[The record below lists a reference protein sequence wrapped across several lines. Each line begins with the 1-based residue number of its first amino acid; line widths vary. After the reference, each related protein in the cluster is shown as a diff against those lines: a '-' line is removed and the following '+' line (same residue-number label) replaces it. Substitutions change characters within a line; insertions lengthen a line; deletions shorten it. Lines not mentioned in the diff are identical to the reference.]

1 MLLEHNTFIYPAT
14 SVDDPELKDLNSS
27 KLEDNYK
34 PTERKSEIKLLLDDY
49 YNKQNNVNTFNSVYD
64 KVDPINP
71 KDIKVID
78 KLSDQDT
85 IVTTKQNNDN
95 TTTTTIITQNKPK
108 SRKIIVPDPITTEKP
123 MEGSPLS
130 PNRVKDDVDVLE
142 NTMLDSN
149 TINYNKF
156 HQEIEGYSEQHNYL
170 QYILALLIV
179 VVGIGLI
186 FIFL

>member
-14 SVDDPELKDLNSS
+14 SVDDSELKDLNSIKS
-27 KLEDNYK
+27 EDNYNPVEK
-34 PTERKSEIKLLLDDY
+34 KSEIKLLLDDY
-49 YNKQNNVNTFNSVYD
+49 YNKQNNVNTINSVYD
-64 KVDPINP
+64 KVESVNP

-85 IVTTKQNNDN
+85 IITTKQNNDN
-95 TTTTTIITQNKPK
+95 TTTTTIITQNKSITEKPNIMP
-108 SRKIIVPDPITTEKP
+108 STTEKP

-130 PNRVKDDVDVLE
+130 PHRVKDDVDVAE
-142 NTMLDSN
+142 NTMLDPN

-156 HQEIEGYSEQHNYL
+156 HQEVEAYSEQHNYL

-179 VVGIGLI
+179 IIGIGLI